1 MSKDKS
7 PLRSHLFCLPEL
19 YNERRNFQAMTLN
32 NHNLGSSGPFI
43 QTRRMISPPFFLLLF
58 WAIPTILCS
67 WTFKLCQSLHGWDLG
82 EVGIIFWTG
91 SILAN
96 DFPDLLFWVLR
107 IQEILIFIYS
117 ENFDLQQMYNP
128 ANLMLIWNNSAEIMQ
143 DKFNFLNYLINL
155 VILV

>member
-1 MSKDKS
+1 
-7 PLRSHLFCLPEL
+7 
-19 YNERRNFQAMTLN
+19 
-32 NHNLGSSGPFI
+32 
-43 QTRRMISPPFFLLLF
+43 MIFL
-58 WAIPTILCS
+58 
-67 WTFKLCQSLHGWDLG
+67 
-82 EVGIIFWTG
+82 E
-91 SILAN
+91 
-96 DFPDLLFWVLR
+96 LLFWVLR

>member
-1 MSKDKS
+1 
-7 PLRSHLFCLPEL
+7 
-19 YNERRNFQAMTLN
+19 
-32 NHNLGSSGPFI
+32 
-43 QTRRMISPPFFLLLF
+43 MISPPFLLLLF
-58 WAIPTILCS
+58 LGAIPTILWS
-67 WTFKLCQSLHGWDLG
+67 WTFKLCPSLRGWDLG
-82 EVGIIFWTG
+82 EAGIIFSAG

-96 DFPDLLFWVLR
+96 DFPELLFWVLR